1 MDMIDSSL
9 ARGCGGLRSRWC
21 AAAGL
26 LLTGALAVDASID
39 SRPMPNATDRPCEAL
54 VRVSDRVMVDE
65 ARELRSRPM
74 RLTRKSQAY
83 RALEAKAEFVETDS
97 VLGDAFDIPLHDAG
111 VKMIFRCTNLV
122 DLQAAVDLGAKYIRT
137 GTPEAVREKLAA
149 IEDARRRPVNRNE
162 FRIRDPYILADP
174 ATRTYYM
181 YETRSPYFG
190 EPYARGVDVR
200 TSRDLE
206 TWSPIHEVM
215 SVPTNLQC
223 RTVWAPEV
231 HIYRGA
237 YYLFTTLSFYP
248 SPADDIPIMTDD
260 PAWKPA
266 DNIKPCRR
274 GVWVYRAD
282 SPLGPF
288 LPVADGSLTPRNWM
302 ALDGSLL
309 VDGGKPYMVFCHE
322 WIQTKFGRIDI
333 AEMSGDLSR
342 LVGEPKVLFDSRA
355 VGPEG
360 GRVTDGCFCY
370 RSPKT
375 GRLFMIWSTFYR
387 RNYTVFSC
395 ESANGGAEGPWIGQK
410 LIFERNGGHGML
422 FRTFDGG
429 LKLVLHQPERRG
441 YERVA
446 FFDVMDG
453 DDGLS
458 VVQPDGGQG
467 KKEGE

>member
-1 MDMIDSSL
+1 MNMIAFISAKS
-9 ARGCGGLRSRWC
+9 RGCFWSCRCVAS
-21 AAAGL
+21 AGL
-26 LLTGALAVDASID
+26 LLIGVLAAGAAIGGGASSDAERR
-39 SRPMPNATDRPCEAL
+39 SRVAL
-54 VRVSDRVMVDE
+54 VRVSDRVIVDE
-65 ARELRSRPM
+65 AQEIRSRPM
-74 RLTRKSQAY
+74 RLTRKPHAY
-83 RALEAKAEFVETDS
+83 RALEAGAEFVETDS

-111 VKMIFRCTNLV
+111 VKMIFNCTNLV

-137 GTPEAVREKLAA
+137 DTPEAVQKGLADM
-149 IEDARRRPVNRNE
+149 EEARRRPVLCNE
-162 FRIRDPYILADP
+162 FRIRDPYVLADP
-174 ATRTYYM
+174 ATKTYYM

-190 EPYARGVDVR
+190 APYARGVNVR
-200 TSRDLE
+200 MSRDLE
-206 TWSPIHEVM
+206 TWSPLHEVM

-231 HIYRGA
+231 HIYKGA

-248 SPADDIPIMTDD
+248 SPSDNIPILTDD
-260 PAWKPA
+260 PAWKPT
-266 DNIKPCRR
+266 DSIKPTRR
-274 GVWVYRAD
+274 GVWVFKAD

-288 LPVADGSLTPRNWM
+288 RPVADRSVTPQNWM
-302 ALDGSLL
+302 ALDGTLL
-309 VDGGKPYMVFCHE
+309 VDGGKPYMIFCHE
-322 WIQTKFGRIDI
+322 WIQTKFGRMDI
-333 AEMSGDLSR
+333 AEMADDLSR
-342 LVGEPKVLFDSRA
+342 FVGEPKVLFDSRV

-360 GRVTDGCFCY
+360 GHVTDGCFCY

-395 ESANGGAEGPWIGQK
+395 ESANGGAAGPWIGQK

-458 VVQPDGGQG
+458 VVQPDG
-467 KKEGE
+467 KR